1 MNIGKGWKYNALV
14 DLQELE
20 ESYPG
25 LFRLK
30 LLGTHENFLVC
41 DEKFTFVGSHNFW
54 VHLIASKNT
63 FFLYISCSLFSVP

>member
-1 MNIGKGWKYNALV
+1 MV

-41 DEKFTFVGSHNFW
+41 DEKFAFVGSHNF
-54 VHLIASKNT
+54 LASGEE
-63 FFLYISCSLFSVP
+63 SLER